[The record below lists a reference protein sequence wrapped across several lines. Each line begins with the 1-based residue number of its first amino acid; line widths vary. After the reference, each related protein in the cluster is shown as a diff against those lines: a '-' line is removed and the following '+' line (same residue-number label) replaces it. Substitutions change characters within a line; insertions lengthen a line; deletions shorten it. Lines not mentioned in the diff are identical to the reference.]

1 MHAPPEPRPV
11 STDRPRRAW
20 RWCAAACLV
29 VALPAVPVAARAD
42 AQAERAVRALE
53 SSSSLKVRSQAALVL
68 GQLGAVQAGPALRR
82 AALSDP
88 APAVRIAAVAALARL
103 GVDQAAET
111 LMEVEKADADAGV
124 RASATGALAELRSPA
139 APSGV
144 PRTGL
149 AVSIEEVAG
158 SGGGPADRLA
168 LRDALGRRLEEA
180 GFLVQHDGGLRLKP
194 SIVKLDV
201 AQAGP
206 RTEVA
211 IRAELVAVEG
221 GGRMA
226 AMLEGSARLAATG
239 VRNDRDLGVVS
250 VRAADA
256 VAKVLVDDLA
266 ARLAER

>member
-1 MHAPPEPRPV
+1 MGG
-11 STDRPRRAW
+11 
-20 RWCAAACLV
+20 WCALSCLL
-29 VALPAVPVAARAD
+29 VALPAAAAPKD
-42 AQAERAVRALE
+42 AQSERAVRALE
-53 SSSSLKVRSQAALVL
+53 TSPSLKVRTQAALVL
-68 GQLGAVQAGPALRR
+68 GQLQAVEAAPVLRR

-88 APAVRIAAVAALARL
+88 AAAVRIAAVAALARL
-103 GVDQAAET
+103 GAALATET
-111 LMEVEKADADAGV
+111 LQEVERTDPDAAV
-124 RASATGALAELRSPA
+124 RASATGTLAELRSPA
-139 APSGV
+139 VPSGAGGS
-144 PRTGL
+144 GL

-158 SGGGPADRLA
+158 AGGGPAERLA

-180 GFLVQHDGGLRLKP
+180 GFLVQRAGGLRLKP
-194 SIVKLDV
+194 SIVKLEV
-201 AQAGP
+201 EQAGA

-239 VRNDRDLGVVS
+239 VRTERDLGVVS